1 MPVVERESAD
11 VADDAATA
19 AAVAEI
25 RAAMSGVVLTD
36 SRTTPMSTPDPP
48 AAAASASASAAGH
61 GTIRLRGRL
70 PRPSEGPSTTAAGPD
85 RAVAAGPVG
94 HGVIRL
100 RGALPGRSE
109 GPRAVAAAGPVGH
122 GIIRLRVP
130 APAFVSGGPVQPA
143 DAVTA
148 AAREDIVA
156 ALAASA

>member
-11 VADDAATA
+11 VADDAATL

-48 AAAASASASAAGH
+48 AAAASAVGAGH

-70 PRPSEGPSTTAAGPD
+70 ARPSQGPSTTAAGPD

-100 RGALPGRSE
+100 RGVLPGRSE
-109 GPRAVAAAGPVGH
+109 GSRAVAAAGPVGH
-122 GIIRLRVP
+122 GIIRLRAVP
-130 APAFVSGGPVQPA
+130 APAVVSGGPVQPA

-156 ALAASA
+156 ALAASP